1 MSKVS
6 NLQYLPLTKEVMIQG
21 HKFKIKALTF
31 EDLTVLT
38 AISQSNVLEFTKTVM
53 QRGLLES
60 EADILTLP
68 IPVYSELLKEI
79 LEFSGLGQN
88 SPMFNPSL
96 RQQTP

>member
-1 MSKVS
+1 
-6 NLQYLPLTKEVMIQG
+6 MIQG